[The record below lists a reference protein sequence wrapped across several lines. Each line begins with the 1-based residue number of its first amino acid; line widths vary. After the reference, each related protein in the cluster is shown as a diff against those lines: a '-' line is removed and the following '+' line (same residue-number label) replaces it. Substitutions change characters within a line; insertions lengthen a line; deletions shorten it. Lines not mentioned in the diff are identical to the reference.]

1 MQQFQQPGGFSV
13 MPEVVKNL
21 LIINVLVMLAIP
33 ALKSGMGIDLTQILG
48 LHVWTAS
55 EFRPWQFIT
64 TMFVH
69 GNFSHLLFNM
79 FTLWMFGSVLENIW
93 GAKRFLTFYLLTGIG
108 AALLY
113 SLSSYFELLPQINL
127 MNAFLN
133 NPGSDTLLSFT
144 QNHQFVVSEGYNY
157 DIYKQY
163 LGFEENFTK
172 FSNAPD
178 SKLLLNDMVQF
189 VHNYKEYFLNL
200 RVAVGASGAV
210 YGLLMAYGI
219 MFPNQLLYVYF
230 LFPIKAKYLVIILGL
245 AELFLGMRNSP
256 GDNVA
261 HYAHL
266 GGMLFGFILLRIW
279 KQKRIY

>member
-1 MQQFQQPGGFSV
+1 
-13 MPEVVKNL
+13 
-21 LIINVLVMLAIP
+21 
-33 ALKSGMGIDLTQILG
+33 
-48 LHVWTAS
+48 
-55 EFRPWQFIT
+55 
-64 TMFVH
+64 
-69 GNFSHLLFNM
+69 M

-93 GAKRFLTFYLLTGIG
+93 GGKRFLTFYLLTGLG
-108 AALLY
+108 AAFLY
-113 SLSSYFELLPQINL
+113 SLTSYFELLPDINL

-133 NPGSDTLLSFT
+133 NPGSDSLLNLT
-144 QNHQFVVSEGYNY
+144 QNHRFVVSEGFNY

-163 LGFEENFTK
+163 LGFEENFSK
-172 FSNAPD
+172 FANAPD
-178 SKLLLNDMVQF
+178 NKLLLNDMVRF
-189 VHNYKEYFLNL
+189 IHDYKEYFLNL

-230 LFPIKAKYLVIILGL
+230 LIPIKAKYLVIILGL

-266 GGMLFGFILLRIW
+266 GGMLFGFILLRFW
-279 KQKRIY
+279 KQRRIY